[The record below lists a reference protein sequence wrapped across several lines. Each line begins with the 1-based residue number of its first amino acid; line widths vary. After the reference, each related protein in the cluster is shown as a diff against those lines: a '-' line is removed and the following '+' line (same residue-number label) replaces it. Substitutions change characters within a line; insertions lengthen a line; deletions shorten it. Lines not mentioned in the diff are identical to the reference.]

1 MDSATSAPAPAA
13 HTKQYVFV
21 DEYNR
26 HKRLKVMR
34 ACDGCRKRKIRCD
47 GALQNGPWPCGACIR
62 LKLKCVPPT
71 LDQDDDCQTPDSAT
85 GQQTFS
91 FQNTTFPKTSPAATK
106 PNGSS
111 SQPRMVHEW
120 TNNVPPTTPT
130 SAPAYQPEYS
140 SNAYSHQPNTRPTQQ
155 GYHQGNFYAGTSTPL
170 QYPQSGGQ
178 MPSFIRSGTEVSE
191 ASSGDAQEIEAGVR
205 ELSSAMGDLQI
216 DITSAA
222 PYITRAQLAPDAPGM
237 DEVEVVLPA
246 SVLAD
251 STIRIPPEMM
261 PSDERATY
269 FFNYFFDHIH
279 PYCPVLHRATFLEKW
294 RTDRHS
300 MSPLL
305 LEAIFACV
313 ARYLEQPVES
323 RKWLALA
330 SRHEESFKDVPR
342 LDTIQAMIIL
352 MKARES
358 ISKRGYYYRSWM
370 AVKYMTTSAID
381 LGLDIHHEQH
391 RSTNKCNHNRTEC
404 MLRTRIWQT
413 LFTLEILTGAPMGRS
428 DFSVDIDSVQYAVP
442 TPTNDIDAFEHL
454 ASRRSTILAQAVRNI
469 KQSNILW
476 QTMKRY
482 KKDWA
487 LDPSFVQHNEDLP
500 IWADN
505 LPNDFQLQY
514 SDDGS
519 PPWLGA
525 DHYKA
530 YVHVYHHLTIIMH
543 HRPQLQALLAK
554 GDPGWKDQLEIC
566 LNSAMLMC
574 RIQEALYRDFQFH
587 GLQFMI
593 RGVNFTIYCVLTCMM
608 LHLAAIT
615 CPDPKLNTQARIYF
629 TRHMRV
635 LEHCITSAN
644 AEMQAQINT
653 LREAFSA
660 DVTQPFEL
668 KPTLGLRSPV
678 MENHST
684 PSSTNSDPTN
694 ARVLTQPTWN
704 MADAANSKS
713 MSASVNYATAFD
725 GGASHGLS
733 ARPSMTHHDGNYD
746 LSQTSPYGPPA
757 MHQVSAAQTGY
768 ALEPV
773 ISNEQHTP
781 VWDPSGIFNQWN
793 AAFGGGAPP
802 QATPPGPGGMQHTS
816 APIMQNQT
824 SPISTHAMYGAQ
836 QIPVSNPVIPD
847 TSPPAMPMVTPVM
860 WQDAFT
866 SAYVSGHGQKRY
878 REASVDH
885 SAYAHYA
892 TSKRRG

>member
-1 MDSATSAPAPAA
+1 MDSATTAPAPTA

-71 LDQDDDCQTPDSAT
+71 LDQDDDCQTPDGAT

-91 FQNTTFPKTSPAATK
+91 FQNTTFPKPAALPAK
-106 PNGSS
+106 SNGNA

-120 TNNVPPTTPT
+120 ASHVPPATPT
-130 SAPAYQPEYS
+130 SAPAYQPDYS
-140 SNAYSHQPNTRPTQQ
+140 SNAYQHTARLSQQ
-155 GYHQGNFYAGTSTPL
+155 
-170 QYPQSGGQ
+170 QYPQGNYYATTTTAPSQYPQGGQ
-178 MPSFIRSGTEVSE
+178 MPTFIRSGTEVSE

-222 PYITRAQLAPDAPGM
+222 PYITRAHLAPDAPGV
-237 DEVEVVLPA
+237 DEAEVVLPA

-251 STIRIPPEMM
+251 STIRIPPDMM
-261 PSDERATY
+261 PSEERATY
-269 FFNYFFDHIH
+269 FFSYFFDHIH

-294 RTDRHS
+294 RTSRHS

-342 LDTIQAMIIL
+342 LETIQAMIIL

-370 AVKYMTTSAID
+370 AVKYMTTSGID

-391 RSTNKCNHNRTEC
+391 RTTNKCNYNRVEC
-404 MLRTRIWQT
+404 MLRTRVWQT

-428 DFSVDIDSVQYAVP
+428 DFSVDIDTVQYALP

-500 IWADN
+500 IWVEN

-514 SDDGS
+514 ADDGS

-530 YVHVYHHLTIIMH
+530 YVHVYHHLTVIMH

-554 GDPGWKDQLEIC
+554 GDPGWKDQLEVC
-566 LNSAMLMC
+566 LNSAMMMC

-615 CPDPKLNTQARIYF
+615 CPDPKLNTEARIYF

-660 DVTQPFEL
+660 DVSQPFEL

-684 PSSTNSDPTN
+684 PSSTNSDPIN
-694 ARVLTQPTWN
+694 GRSLTQPT
-704 MADAANSKS
+704 
-713 MSASVNYATAFD
+713 
-725 GGASHGLS
+725 
-733 ARPSMTHHDGNYD
+733 PSMAHHDGNFD
-746 LSQTSPYGPPA
+746 LSQTSPYAPSS
-757 MHQVSAAQTGY
+757 MQVSAAQTGY
-768 ALEPV
+768 GLEPV

-793 AAFGGGAPP
+793 AAFGAPP
-802 QATPPGPGGMQHTS
+802 QATPPGPASMQHTS
-816 APIMQNQT
+816 APIMHNQT
-824 SPISTHAMYGAQ
+824 SPISTHAMYGGQ
-836 QIPVSNPVIPD
+836 QIPVSNPVVPD

-885 SAYAHYA
+885 SAYAQYA